1 MIDKNNNKEEY
12 KTEDI
17 KIEIPK
23 EVLVEG
29 ATIHTGHFEISSEL
43 KDMVGKISEYFD
55 IYMMNQDAQRM
66 NVQTNDLIRIRI
78 KRNKEKEFLGVYE
91 LINQKLVKL
100 DYVLYDEEIEIF
112 TKGLGKYVISYQEK
126 QEQKSDN
133 TVASKKNF
141 LWIIASGIVVL
152 IGAIGYF
159 VKKKFKL

>member
-1 MIDKNNNKEEY
+1 M
-12 KTEDI
+12 
-17 KIEIPK
+17 
-23 EVLVEG
+23 
-29 ATIHTGHFEISSEL
+29 
-43 KDMVGKISEYFD
+43 
-55 IYMMNQDAQRM
+55 
-66 NVQTNDLIRIRI
+66 
-78 KRNKEKEFLGVYE
+78 NKEKEFLGVYE